1 MSRPV
6 ERMRQVEGMETDALE
21 ESPPRRRPAMP
32 KIKEKRND
40 TAMGKSITRAPRT
53 VIPHHRLRR
62 SVGSAPLPGAA
73 RGGAGSAAD
82 GSIKWMRDPSP
93 VGRQAAV
100 AGRRRWRE
108 R

>member
-1 MSRPV
+1 
-6 ERMRQVEGMETDALE
+6 METDALE

-32 KIKEKRND
+32 KRKEKRND
-40 TAMGKSITRAPRT
+40 ATMGKAITRTPRT
-53 VIPHHRLRR
+53 VIPHRRLHR
-62 SVGSAPLPGAA
+62 SAGSAPFGAA

-108 R
+108 VKVELGVNNGWSRA